1 MSGSAAVS
9 AAKNRRGGGGK
20 QTVAPPGQTQQ
31 GQSQPQLGQHPQQG
45 NNVQINPLQ
54 ILHNHEMRLIASEK
68 QQKEILKQLNEMNDC
83 EITPA
88 VQSENTANF
97 MPIITL
103 HESKISDLATKLVL
117 LEKQGG
123 KQGSS
128 CSCSPLTI
136 NDLLSRFQSLETQ
149 VSTSSSKQPQPINDT
164 AVEETLAFYKAR
176 TSQLE
181 TLVADLK
188 ETLFKLQTFAI
199 QTNTDLNNLKL
210 KSKSDSIPSA
220 QFGFQEHM
228 MNQLSQMCS
237 SRQYVDRQYVE
248 VEDVDVDVEDES
260 RYEIKN
266 ERLRC
271 EFGEDIELSTDDI
284 ICTSTE

>member
-1 MSGSAAVS
+1 MSGTAAVS

-20 QTVAPPGQTQQ
+20 QTVAPPGQTQS
-31 GQSQPQLGQHPQQG
+31 GQQPQPQPQQG
-45 NNVQINPLQ
+45 NVQINPLQ

-68 QQKEILKQLNEMNDC
+68 QQKEILEQLNEM
-83 EITPA
+83 
-88 VQSENTANF
+88 
-97 MPIITL
+97 
-103 HESKISDLATKLVL
+103 VL
-117 LEKQGG
+117 LEKQGSS
-123 KQGSS
+123 SS
-128 CSCSPLTI
+128 CSCSPLAI

-149 VSTSSSKQPQPINDT
+149 VSTSSSKQPQPQPQPQPVNDT

-210 KSKSDSIPSA
+210 KSKSDSRPSA

-248 VEDVDVDVEDES
+248 VEDVDIDVEDES

-284 ICTSTE
+284 ICASTE